1 MSYNVFNER
10 LMNSDEKSAIRR
22 KVSKN
27 IASDIKTECQLISN
41 GFPVI
46 QNIPIISADG
56 ERVLIFWSIATSTI
70 RRGLTGIVKGQ
81 SFPRV
86 KLLFH
91 FEVRKFSENNN
102 VIPYKSLLS
111 FTIMKCLIS

>member
-56 ERVLIFWSIATSTI
+56 ERVLISGRLPFL
-70 RRGLTGIVKGQ
+70 RFVGD
-81 SFPRV
+81 
-86 KLLFH
+86 
-91 FEVRKFSENNN
+91 
-102 VIPYKSLLS
+102 
-111 FTIMKCLIS
+111 

>member
-46 QNIPIISADG
+46 QNIPIISDG
-56 ERVLIFWSIATSTI
+56 ERVLISG
-70 RRGLTGIVKGQ
+70 RL
-81 SFPRV
+81 P
-86 KLLFH
+86 LLRF
-91 FEVRKFSENNN
+91 VGD
-102 VIPYKSLLS
+102 
-111 FTIMKCLIS
+111 